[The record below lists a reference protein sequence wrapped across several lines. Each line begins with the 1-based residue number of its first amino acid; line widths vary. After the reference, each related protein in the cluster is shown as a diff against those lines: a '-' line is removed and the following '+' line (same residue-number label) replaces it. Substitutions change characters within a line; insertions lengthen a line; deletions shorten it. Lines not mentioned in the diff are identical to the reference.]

1 MRPHETRNDTEDRT
15 RRRVATL
22 EAENTHLR
30 ARVAELEKALA
41 EIIQHPI
48 ATPIIGRKGIPGW
61 PSCQDI
67 ARAAL
72 AGTEDEKK
80 TAT

>member
-30 ARVAELEKALA
+30 ARVAKLETALN
-41 EIIQHPI
+41 EIISMLDVPKRGTRLPI
-48 ATPIIGRKGIPGW
+48 TLKIE
-61 PSCQDI
+61 DI
-67 ARAAL
+67 ALAAL
-72 AGTEDEKK
+72 ASTDDEKK